1 MKRVPP
7 GQIALGIMCKV
18 PRSGSSKTR
27 LCPPL
32 SADEAA
38 ELSRC
43 FIADLAASIKRVP
56 EVHNVRGVA
65 VYTPAN
71 AEGELKDL
79 LPPGFACLAQRG
91 NGLGERLHNATTDL
105 LDAGFQAACLI
116 NSDSP
121 TLPSHILLGVIE
133 ALRQPAEHVVLGP
146 SIDGG
151 YTLVGLKRARGALF
165 REIAWSTHEVL
176 VQTLARAGVLGLPVS
191 LVPLWYDVDDV
202 NSLQLLLQEL
212 FGGGI
217 GLHQD
222 PFGPPVAKRSRAFLV
237 HLLADSGRPG
247 LSLPARLEPPL
258 R

>member
-1 MKRVPP
+1 MMQVPP

-18 PRSGSSKTR
+18 PRSGLSKTR

-38 ELSRC
+38 EFSRC
-43 FIADLAASIKRVP
+43 FIADLAASIDGLSQG
-56 EVHNVRGVA
+56 HNVRGVA

-71 AEGELKDL
+71 AEDELDDV
-79 LPPGFACLAQRG
+79 LPPGFARLAQRG

-105 LDAGFQAACLI
+105 LDAGYQAACLI

-121 TLPSHILLGVIE
+121 TLPSRILIGVIE
-133 ALRQPAEHVVLGP
+133 ALRTSAETLVLGP

-151 YTLVGLKRARGALF
+151 YTLIGLQRPHGSLF
-165 REIAWSTHEVL
+165 QDIAWSTNGVM
-176 VQTLARAGVLGLPVS
+176 VQTLARAAVAGLPVS
-191 LVPLWYDVDDV
+191 LLPLWYDVDDV

-222 PFGPPVAKRSRAFLV
+222 PSRPPAASRSRAFLAQ
-237 HLLADSGRPG
+237 LLAEGGRPG
-247 LSLPARLEPPL
+247 LSLPARPAPP
-258 R
+258 